1 MLLTHITNSILSNDW
16 LKMRKKRFRGY
27 QNDPFSW
34 NRLGNC
40 SMSRLKCCHQKCVFA
55 SAAFYFSAD
64 TRNIE
69 SQCIFFNLIELL
81 VLLLLLIWDQY
92 VCHRYVYFLY
102 LFIEIPQWTIPIA
115 GCFAN
120 TWNKGI
126 FSLEMWY
133 SVLSNDHVSIEWKS
147 GKKTAC

>member
-1 MLLTHITNSILSNDW
+1 MCAT
-16 LKMRKKRFRGY
+16 
-27 QNDPFSW
+27 
-34 NRLGNC
+34 
-40 SMSRLKCCHQKCVFA
+40 
-55 SAAFYFSAD
+55 AAFYFSAD

-115 GCFAN
+115 ECFVN

-126 FSLEMWY
+126 FSLEIWY

-147 GKKTAC
+147 AKKPHVNQIPLTFYFWNKLFSGLFDHLLTTACHSDDFTFDLYFSAEFLWMCH